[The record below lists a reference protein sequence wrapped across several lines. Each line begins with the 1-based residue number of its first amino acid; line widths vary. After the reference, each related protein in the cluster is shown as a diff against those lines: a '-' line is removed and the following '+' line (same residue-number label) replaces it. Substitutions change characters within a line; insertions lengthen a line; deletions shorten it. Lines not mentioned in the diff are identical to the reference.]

1 MTLISAFSS
10 QGLNLKSA
18 LQQSKQG
25 GGQEMPQKTLM
36 WTARHFQVFK
46 TNTTLGSNRIS
57 LFFQARYMQKTHVE
71 VNFWTSLWVFFSRC

>member
-18 LQQSKQG
+18 LQQSKEG

-36 WTARHFQVFK
+36 WTAIHFQVFK
-46 TNTTLGSNRIS
+46 TNTLGGNWIS
-57 LFFQARYMQKTHVE
+57 LFFQARYM
-71 VNFWTSLWVFFSRC
+71 